1 MGLTAKQ
8 QIFVAEYLSGF
19 NATRAAR
26 AAGYS
31 GRYLHTNA
39 SKLLQNTTI
48 AAAIRRGIEERL
60 MSADEV
66 LLRTADIARGNLAE
80 WITGDGEVDITG
92 MKTAGKG
99 HLLKKYKQTR
109 RVTTTKG
116 GGEFESTTVEFE
128 LYPADAAHDK
138 LMRHHGL
145 YNDKLRVVDW
155 QDEIIELLKRG
166 ELAPADVTAA
176 YPELADEFFAR
187 AGVRVED
194 AGGTEFVSVFG
205 VQRCA

>member
-8 QIFVAEYLSGF
+8 RVFVSEYLIDF

-26 AAGYS
+26 AAGYA

-48 AAAIRRGIEERL
+48 AAEIRRCINERA

-66 LLRTADIARGNLAE
+66 LLRTADIARGDLSE
-80 WITGDGEVDITG
+80 WITDDGEVDIAA
-92 MKTAGKG
+92 MRAAGKG

-116 GGEFESTTVEFE
+116 GGEFETTTVEFE

-138 LMRHHGL
+138 LMRYHGL
-145 YNDKLRVVDW
+145 YNDKLRVGDW
-155 QDEIIELLKRG
+155 QDRVISLLQRG
-166 ELAPADVTAA
+166 ELSPDDVRVA
-176 YPELADEFFAR
+176 YPDLAAEFFAR
-187 AGVRVED
+187 AGIQSESD
-194 AGGTEFVSVFG
+194 AGHDD
-205 VQRCA
+205 